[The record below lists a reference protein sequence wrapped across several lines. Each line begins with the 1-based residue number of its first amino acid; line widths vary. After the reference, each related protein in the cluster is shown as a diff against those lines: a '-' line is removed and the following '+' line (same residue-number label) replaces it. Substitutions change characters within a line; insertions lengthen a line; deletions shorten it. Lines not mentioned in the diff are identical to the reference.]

1 MVVTTSGLGNTEQLD
16 YLSGNGHQF
25 NTLVDLLRSRAIHQP
40 DKRGFILL
48 KDGETPSGELTYQE
62 LDRQARAIAARLQS
76 QGATGQRALLLYPSG
91 LDFIAAF
98 FGCLY
103 AGVVAVPAYPPRPN
117 QKISRLEAIVE
128 DCQAKFALTTTSLI
142 DTIERKFAEDPSATP
157 LQWLT
162 TDNIDGDAAA
172 NWQTPN
178 CDRDTLAFLQYTS
191 GSTGTPKGVMITHG
205 NLIYNFSL
213 INQCFQDTPET
224 ISVSWLP
231 PYHDMGLIGCI
242 LQPIYLGIEIYLMSP
257 VDFLQKPLRWLQ
269 AISRYQVTTS
279 GGPNFAYDLCVRKI
293 KPSQLNSLDLST
305 WKLAF
310 TGAEPIRA
318 KTLDKFAAKFA
329 PCGFRRE
336 AFYPCYGMAETT
348 LIVTGGLKSAP
359 PVIYNVQS
367 EALEQNQVI
376 PARDT
381 GEIRSL
387 VGCGRIQLEEKIA
400 IANPDSF
407 TYCPEGQVGEVWVS
421 SPSVAQG
428 YWNRP
433 DLTKQTF
440 NAYLSDTKEGPF
452 LRTGDLGF
460 FQNGELFITG
470 RLKDLI
476 IIRGRNHYPQD
487 IELTVEQSHPALRPG
502 NGAAFAVEVDNAE
515 RLVIVQEVERTH
527 LRKLNVDEVVE
538 AIRRNVSQ
546 HHEVQV
552 DGIILIKTGT
562 IPKTSSGKIQRHACK
577 NGFIDQSL
585 TVVGEWKSGIDS
597 IESEPETKLAG
608 DNQNNLLNLSLK
620 TTNNHKQTTTNKQ
633 QLTNDL
639 IQWMRNYASDRINSQ
654 IIDERRTIPPYIV
667 LDFGNRGLLGM
678 QVPQSYGGLELSNV
692 DTLRIMEQLGAIDPT
707 ISLFVGLSN
716 VLGIRPIL
724 NYATQT
730 LKDELLP
737 ILATGRELGAF
748 ALSEPGAGSN
758 PQAISSQAVPDR
770 QGGWRISGTKFWSG
784 AAAWA
789 GVINVFAQNID
800 AQGKA
805 SGMSGFVVRQ
815 GTKGLRQGPEAL
827 TMGMRGMIQNTI
839 YLENV
844 PVTAENLLGEIGKGM
859 DAAQDAMMYGRLAI
873 GASSIGGMKRCA
885 QLMLRYATARTIS
898 TGRLLD
904 NPITLTRIS
913 NLTAAITATE
923 TLIYQIAK
931 FLDRGHR
938 VPVEPYIVC
947 KIAGP
952 EFFWQAADQLVQLL
966 GGRGYIETNIAPQ
979 ILRDAR
985 VLRIFEGPTETLT
998 MFLGSR
1004 VLNSST
1010 ELEEFLGN
1018 SLDAKPIATR
1028 LKAAAGEISNR
1039 TRSKN
1044 ATFSDNTTAI
1054 RWTYHLIGEV
1064 ALYAVLWAGVQT
1076 AIAQN
1081 PTPQLQRALE
1091 WTKLNFEQTLAK
1103 ALTDTPA
1110 ESVVMTPNQTT
1121 DLISSYIETIG
1132 DIEQTL
1138 AGEDYELDSLLKRG
1152 IVTSK
1157 TSELNITNTPSSAPF
1172 VTPSPA
1178 HSPLLST
1185 QSIQNW
1191 MKDWLVK
1198 ELKLPAKSIDTSKSF
1213 ADYGLDSVTAV
1224 ELSDALQEWLGIALS
1239 PTLAYDYPTIESM
1252 AQYLASISGEETQE
1266 VRIEQEEVND
1276 FATNFSVDPTEITQD
1291 YTGDEEVDL
1300 LLAELEGMS
1309 VEEAEAL
1316 LGK

>member
-1 MVVTTSGLGNTEQLD
+1 MVTTSGLGNTEQLD
-16 YLSGNGHQF
+16 CETGNGHQF
-25 NTLVDLLRSRAIHQP
+25 NTLIDLLRTRSLHQP
-40 DKRGFILL
+40 DKRGFIFL
-48 KDGETPSGELTYQE
+48 KDGETPSGELTYQD
-62 LDRQARAIAARLQS
+62 LDKQARAIAAKLQS
-76 QGATGQRALLLYPSG
+76 LGATGQRALLLYPSG
-91 LDFIAAF
+91 LEFIAAF

-142 DTIERKFAEDPSATP
+142 DTIERKFAEDPGATP

-172 NWQTPN
+172 NWEKPN

-213 INQCFQDTPET
+213 INQCFQDTPQT

-318 KTLDKFAAKFA
+318 KTLDKFAAKFS

-359 PVIYNVQS
+359 PIIYNVQS

-407 TYCPEGQVGEVWVS
+407 THCPEGQVGEVWVS

-440 NAYLSDTKEGPF
+440 HAYLSDTKEGPF

-460 FQNGELFITG
+460 FQDGELFITG

-515 RLVIVQEVERTH
+515 RLVIVQEIERTH

-546 HHEVQV
+546 HHEIQV

-577 NGFIDQSL
+577 NGFIDRSL

-597 IESEPETKLAG
+597 IESEPEAKLAG

-620 TTNNHKQTTTNKQ
+620 TTNNQKQTTTNKQ

-639 IQWMRNYASDRINSQ
+639 IQWMRSYASDRINSQ

-678 QVPQSYGGLELSNV
+678 QVPQRYGGLELSNV

-748 ALSEPGAGSN
+748 ALTEPGAGSN
-758 PQAISSQAVPDR
+758 PQAISSQAVPDS
-770 QGGWRISGTKFWSG
+770 QGGWRISGTKSWSG

-805 SGMSGFVVRQ
+805 SGISGFVVRQ

-844 PVTAENLLGEIGKGM
+844 PVTPENLLGVPGKGM
-859 DAAQDAMMYGRLAI
+859 DPAQDAMMYGRLAI
-873 GASSIGGMKRCA
+873 AASSIGGMKRCA

-923 TLIYQIAK
+923 TLVSQIAK
-931 FLDRGHR
+931 FLDRGHS
-938 VPVEPYIVC
+938 VPVDPYIVC

-952 EFFWQAADQLVQLL
+952 EFFWQAADHLVQLL

-1010 ELEEFLGN
+1010 ELEEFLDK
-1018 SLDAKPIATR
+1018 SLEAKPIATR
-1028 LKAAAGEISNR
+1028 LKAAALEIRDAWVGRSQR
-1039 TRSKN
+1039 SDSKN
-1044 ATFSDNTTAI
+1044 STFSDNTTAI
-1054 RWTYHLIGEV
+1054 RWAYHLIGEV

-1081 PTPQLQRALE
+1081 PTPQLHRALQ
-1091 WTKLNFEQTLAK
+1091 WTKLNFEQTLAQ

-1110 ESVVMTPNQTT
+1110 KSVVMTPNQTT

-1138 AGEDYELDSLLKRG
+1138 AGEDYELDSLFKRG
-1152 IVTSK
+1152 IVTEK
-1157 TSELNITNTPSSAPF
+1157 IPELNITNTPSAAPSA
-1172 VTPSPA
+1172 A
-1178 HSPLLST
+1178 
-1185 QSIQNW
+1185 
-1191 MKDWLVK
+1191 
-1198 ELKLPAKSIDTSKSF
+1198 
-1213 ADYGLDSVTAV
+1213 
-1224 ELSDALQEWLGIALS
+1224 
-1239 PTLAYDYPTIESM
+1239 
-1252 AQYLASISGEETQE
+1252 
-1266 VRIEQEEVND
+1266 
-1276 FATNFSVDPTEITQD
+1276 
-1291 YTGDEEVDL
+1291 
-1300 LLAELEGMS
+1300 
-1309 VEEAEAL
+1309 
-1316 LGK
+1316 